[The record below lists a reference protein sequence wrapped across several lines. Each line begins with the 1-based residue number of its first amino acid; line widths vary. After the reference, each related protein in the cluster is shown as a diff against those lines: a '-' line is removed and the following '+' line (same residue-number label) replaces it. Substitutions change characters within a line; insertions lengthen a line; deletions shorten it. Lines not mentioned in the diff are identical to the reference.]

1 MGRPA
6 WGRSTRLPRALRVYA
21 RNRASLLGA
30 ALGLTILAGALLA
43 PLLAPHNPFDQSALN
58 RLAPPDGSYLLGRD
72 TFGRDIL
79 SRLLY
84 AARVSLTVGL
94 GAVAIGAT
102 LGTVIGLS
110 AGYSRSW
117 LESLLMRAVDVL
129 MSFPSLLLGLLVLA
143 LLGAGLEKMILA
155 IGLVLASPF
164 ARVVH
169 GTTLSLRNRDFVEAA
184 RSLGAGHLRVMH
196 RHILP
201 NLLGEA
207 IVLASLLTATAI
219 RIEASLS
226 FIGLGVS
233 PPTPTWGNM
242 IRDGTPLLL
251 NAPWLSLFP
260 GLAVLL
266 TVLAFNL
273 IGDGLRDVLDPRT
286 S

>member
-1 MGRPA
+1 
-6 WGRSTRLPRALRVYA
+6 VFA
-21 RNRASLLGA
+21 RNRASLFGA
-30 ALGLTILAGALLA
+30 ALGLCILAAALLA
-43 PLLAPHNPFDQSALN
+43 PLIAPHDPFEQSAVN
-58 RLAPPDGSYLLGRD
+58 RLAPPDAVYLLGRD

-79 SRLLY
+79 SRVLY
-84 AARVSLTVGL
+84 AARISLAVGI

-102 LGTVIGLS
+102 LGTVIGLT
-110 AGYSRSW
+110 AGYTRSW

-143 LLGAGLEKMILA
+143 LLGAGLEKMIIA

-169 GTTLSLRNRDFVEAA
+169 GTTLSLRSREFVDAA
-184 RSLGAGHLRVMH
+184 RSVGAGRLRIMY

-273 IGDGLRDVLDPRT
+273 IGDGLRDVLDPQT

>member
-1 MGRPA
+1 MGGPPR
-6 WGRSTRLPRALRVYA
+6 RNRHQSRALRVFA

-30 ALGLTILAGALLA
+30 ALGLSILAAALLA
-43 PLLAPHNPFDQSALN
+43 PLIAPHDPFEQSAIN
-58 RLAPPDGSYLLGRD
+58 RLAPPDAAYPLGRD

-79 SRLLY
+79 SRVLY
-84 AARVSLTVGL
+84 AARISLTVGI

-102 LGTVIGLS
+102 LGTVIGLT
-110 AGYSRSW
+110 AGYTRSW

-143 LLGAGLEKMILA
+143 LLGAGLEKMIVA

-169 GTTLSLRNRDFVEAA
+169 GTTLSLRHRDFVDAA
-184 RSLGAGHLRVMH
+184 RSLGAGRLRIMY

-201 NLLGEA
+201 NLLGET

-266 TVLAFNL
+266 TVVAFNL
-273 IGDGLRDVLDPRT
+273 IGDGLRDVLDPQAT
-286 S
+286 